1 MPEPAEFAAR
11 LREHRYVCSEILKL
25 VERENNLLRSRQAEQ
40 AFSLRSTRKNLLAD
54 LSGSLDKV
62 RELRVAWLK
71 LSPGQKHG
79 HPEIAELLRENQNL
93 IMKILVLDRENEQ
106 TLLRQG
112 FGPARPVAAFT
123 APPPKSVVA
132 TPATRPTVARPVPG
146 PAVERPQ
153 PKAGAK
159 RPHFVA
165 NMYQRN
171 AAL

>member
-1 MPEPAEFAAR
+1 MPQPAEFAAR

-25 VERENNLLRSRQAEQ
+25 VEKENNLLRSRQPGQ
-40 AFSLRSTRKNLLAD
+40 AFTLRSTRKNLLAD
-54 LSGSLDKV
+54 LSDSLDKV
-62 RELRVAWLK
+62 RELRIAWLK
-71 LSPGQKHG
+71 LPPGQKQG

-112 FGPARPVAAFT
+112 FVPVRPASA
-123 APPPKSVVA
+123 
-132 TPATRPTVARPVPG
+132 VARPAPRPAVVRPQAA
-146 PAVERPQ
+146 PAVERPNIVAQ
-153 PKAGAK
+153 

-165 NMYQRN
+165 SMYQRN

>member
-25 VERENNLLRSRQAEQ
+25 VEKENHLLRARQSVQ

-54 LSGSLDKV
+54 LSDSLDKV

-71 LSPGQKHG
+71 LPPGQKHG
-79 HPEIAELLRENQNL
+79 HPEVAELLRENQNL
-93 IMKILVLDRENEQ
+93 IMKVLVLDRENEQ

-112 FGPARPVAAFT
+112 FGPARPAPAIAMPVTKAAT
-123 APPPKSVVA
+123 VMPEPAPS
-132 TPATRPTVARPVPG
+132 
-146 PAVERPQ
+146 VERPKTVAQ
-153 PKAGAK
+153 

-165 NMYQRN
+165 SMYQRN
-171 AAL
+171 ATL

>member
-1 MPEPAEFAAR
+1 MPEPAEFAVR

-25 VERENNLLRSRQAEQ
+25 VEKESNLLRSRQAAE
-40 AFSLRSTRKNLLAD
+40 AFSFRSTRKNLLAD
-54 LSGSLDKV
+54 LSDSLDKV

-71 LSPGQKHG
+71 LPPGQKQG

-106 TLLRQG
+106 TRLRQG
-112 FGPARPVAAFT
+112 FVPARSASAVARPVA
-123 APPPKSVVA
+123 PSV
-132 TPATRPTVARPVPG
+132 
-146 PAVERPQ
+146 PAVERPE
-153 PKAGAK
+153 PKTAGK

-165 NMYQRN
+165 SMYQRN